1 VGGER
6 VPEPALAVALAHV
19 PRTRPPVQL
28 GFELRLA
35 TAQLR
40 AQRVV
45 QQPVVV
51 AGPAGRV
58 LPPGYMWCSKC
69 GGDGYNRTWY
79 GMPKKCNICG
89 GDGMRRI
96 HGGKHMPPPRHVH
109 KPAPKHP
116 PKHVAKKPA
125 HKPAHKPVSR
135 PKSSKG
141 HGRR

>member
-1 VGGER
+1 MIKKKECLICVS
-6 VPEPALAVALAHV
+6 ALAMGLFAQVV
-19 PRTRPPVQL
+19 QQPVVTQPV
-28 GFELRLA
+28 
-35 TAQLR
+35 
-40 AQRVV
+40 VV